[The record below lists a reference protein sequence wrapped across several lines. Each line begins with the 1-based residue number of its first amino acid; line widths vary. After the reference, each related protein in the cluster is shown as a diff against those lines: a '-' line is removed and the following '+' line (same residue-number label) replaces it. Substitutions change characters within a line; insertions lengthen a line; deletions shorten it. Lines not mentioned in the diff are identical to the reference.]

1 MKTLLSFFRIRLS
14 CPGLS
19 GIGILRVRNPG
30 IRFYGGWSGILAS
43 VSMADAAAGFRVDSF
58 RPASRTLVLSLQEEL
73 ALIVVVISACGWP
86 MFPIPFTGFP

>member
-1 MKTLLSFFRIRLS
+1 MKILLSFFRIRLS
-14 CPGLS
+14 CPGLAFS
-19 GIGILRVRNPG
+19 A
-30 IRFYGGWSGILAS
+30 SGILAS